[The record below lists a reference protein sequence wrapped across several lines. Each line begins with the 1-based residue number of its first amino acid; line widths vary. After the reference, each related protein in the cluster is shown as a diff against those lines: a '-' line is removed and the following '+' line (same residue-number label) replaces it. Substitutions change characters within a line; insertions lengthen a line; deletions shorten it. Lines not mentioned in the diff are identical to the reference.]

1 MLSTEPLAYLW
12 GYHLGATGAAAVAGH
27 DGAAL
32 NADRIGLGVDDALHD
47 GEALVA
53 ELLHLGGDSDAVVV
67 AYLGLE
73 VDVVVHH
80 HHGEVTLG
88 WRDAVGRKE
97 SILAQIEVFHDDGV
111 VDMPHLVDIIE
122 ANLNRCFMHRLL
134 FFQ

>member
-1 MLSTEPLAYLW
+1 MLSTEPLADLG
-12 GYHLGATGAAAVAGH
+12 GYHLGAAGAAAVASH

-32 NADRIGLGVDDALHD
+32 DTDRIGLGVDDALHD

-53 ELLHLGGDSDAVVV
+53 EFLHLGGDSDAVVV
-67 AYLGLE
+67 VYLHPE
-73 VDVVVHH
+73 VNIVVHH
-80 HHGEVTLG
+80 HDGEVALSG
-88 WRDAVGRKE
+88 REAVAGEE
-97 SILAQIEVFHDDGV
+97 SILAQVEVFHDDGV